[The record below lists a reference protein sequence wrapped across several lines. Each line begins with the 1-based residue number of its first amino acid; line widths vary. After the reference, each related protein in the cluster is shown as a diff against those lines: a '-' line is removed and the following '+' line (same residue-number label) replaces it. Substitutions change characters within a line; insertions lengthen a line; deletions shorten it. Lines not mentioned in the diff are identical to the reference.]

1 MPRQKTEC
9 AAAARFGARE
19 ISCKT
24 HHQFTHRFY
33 TGSDFHN
40 RQAAM
45 QKSLLTKLLIVV
57 ALTAIIGIALMMIQS
72 TIAERT
78 AFHAQAVQSI
88 AADSVH
94 EQTVVGPV
102 LVVPYTDTFEEE
114 LLPNADKEKKAI
126 VKHSVSR
133 RLLVFPNG
141 LQVKGEIDT
150 DNRYRGIH
158 KVLVYSG
165 QFAIAGDFILP
176 SLDNLPREKTDSR
189 IAIGQPFVAL
199 GIDDVRGIRNI
210 PRIQWNDHAIEFE
223 QGSGLQSFR
232 AGLHAPVDM
241 QEWKRAPSVKFSFNL
256 GLDGIER
263 LQFSPVAK
271 NNLVTL
277 KSRWPHPQFG
287 GRFMPSPKDR
297 TIDKNGFAATW
308 NISALA
314 TNTQQQLSLAERA
327 GNANANGAP
336 ETNAVALG
344 KVDYFSVGFIE
355 PVNIYSQAD
364 RAVKYGLLFVALTFA
379 AFFLFE
385 VLKQLPI
392 HPVQYGLVGMAL
404 ALFFLLLVSL
414 SEHIH
419 FELAYLIAS
428 SACILLIGFYLS
440 HVLRDWKRGFGF
452 GTGLTVLYGVLFGL
466 LRSEDNALMMGS
478 ILLFA
483 VLSIVMI
490 ATRKVDWYRLGTP
503 ADDYQE

>member
-1 MPRQKTEC
+1 
-9 AAAARFGARE
+9 
-19 ISCKT
+19 
-24 HHQFTHRFY
+24 
-33 TGSDFHN
+33 
-40 RQAAM
+40 M
-45 QKSLLTKLLIVV
+45 QKSLFTKLLIVV
-57 ALTAIIGIALMMIQS
+57 ALTAVIGIALMMIQS

-78 AFHAQAVQSI
+78 AFHTQAVQSI

-102 LVVPYTDTFEEE
+102 LVVPYADTFEEE
-114 LLPNADKEKKAI
+114 VLSTTDKEKKTI
-126 VKHSVSR
+126 VKHTAQK

-141 LQVKGEIDT
+141 LQVKGDIDT

-165 QFAIAGDFILP
+165 QFSVTGDFVLP
-176 SLDNLPREKTDSR
+176 SLDNLPRTKADSR
-189 IAIGQPFVAL
+189 ITVGQPFVAL

-223 QGSGLQSFR
+223 QGSGLQSYR
-232 AGLHAPVDM
+232 AGLHAPIDL
-241 QEWKRAPSVKFSFNL
+241 QEWKRAPSVKFAFNL

-297 TIDKNGFAATW
+297 TIDKNGFTATW

-314 TNTQQQLSLAERA
+314 TNTQQQLALAERA
-327 GNANANGAP
+327 GSAEATGAV
-336 ETNAVALG
+336 ENNAVTLG

-385 VLKQLPI
+385 ILKQLPI
-392 HPVQYGLVGMAL
+392 HPVQYSLVGAAL

-414 SEHIH
+414 SEHIQ

-428 SACILLIGFYLS
+428 GACILLIGFYLS
-440 HVLRDWKRGFGF
+440 YVLRDWKRGFAF

-490 ATRKVDWYRLGTP
+490 ATRKVDWYRLGAP
-503 ADDYQE
+503 AEVDLE